1 MSYSEIIFA
10 GILGCFVE
18 LDESKSDERETVTGL
33 RQPEVSIAMRWLKE
47 RDWINEGEEKKTGKG
62 RPFKIYSLKTGFDDI
77 IAQLEK
83 KQKKVID
90 ELQERIKRLKKSG

>member
-18 LDESKSDERETVTGL
+18 LDESKSDERETVTGF

-47 RDWINEGEEKKTGKG
+47 RDWVKRQEKKVGKG
-62 RPFKIYSLKTGFDDI
+62 RPYKAYLLKFGFNDI
-77 IAQLEK
+77 IAQLENQQLNWK
-83 KQKKVID
+83 DVEIAD
-90 ELQERIKRLKKSG
+90 APIL